1 MKSLALT
8 FFAAILATVCLSFIS
23 QPVPS
28 GKAEKNEVMLTC
40 NVNACD
46 RIDSIYLYE
55 FNGISF
61 KKAWTAPTTDWATY
75 RFQVPA
81 TTPRF
86 YYVGLDAA
94 NMKPIILGTEGNLT
108 LSGSCAQFPG
118 AQLPDS
124 DLNRNYEVVKARV
137 NAHKNEFSQMLQQL
151 QAADRQNNVDGVNA
165 VIMRLADLDKRRLNY
180 LDSLK
185 KVSPYLSKVAAI
197 NTYVSY
203 QIHGTADM
211 TELEYFATKYFQFVD
226 WKDADY
232 NYMPWVFEQMKSY
245 SQTLSSVGFP
255 DAIQKDFMDKMLAQI
270 PDNSRTYM
278 LAFGGIINGLQAAK
292 SPLLGTYAKRYLD
305 KYQTTEP
312 EAAAQV
318 AKLLKSAGSFVA
330 GGEAPDFTMND
341 RDGKPVKLSD
351 FRGKVM
357 LVDFWASWCGPCRKE
372 NPHVVEL
379 YHKYHDKGFD
389 VLGVSLDKTKEPWL
403 AAIEKDGLVWNHVSD
418 LKGWTNSAA
427 QLYGV
432 TSIPHTVLVD
442 REGKIIARNLR
453 GEQLTAKLR
462 EVLGE

>member
-1 MKSLALT
+1 MKSLAFTFLT
-8 FFAAILATVCLSFIS
+8 ALFATVFLSFIS
-23 QPVPS
+23 P
-28 GKAEKNEVMLTC
+28 GAEKDVVLTC

-46 RIDSIYLYE
+46 KIDSIYLYE

-61 KKAWTAPTTDWATY
+61 KKYHAAPTTDWTTY
-75 RFQVPA
+75 KFKLPA
-81 TTPRF
+81 STPRF

-94 NMKPIILGTEGNLT
+94 NMKPIILGTEDNLT
-108 LSGSCAQFPG
+108 LNGTCTQFQG

-124 DLNRNYEVVKARV
+124 DLNRDYEVVKNRLNSDKSEF
-137 NAHKNEFSQMLQQL
+137 NALLQQM
-151 QAADRQNNVDGVNA
+151 QIADRQGNVDMTNA
-165 VIMRLADLDKRRLNY
+165 VILKIADLDKRRLNY

-203 QIHGTADM
+203 QIHGNADM

-226 WKDADY
+226 WKDADF

-245 SQTLSSVGFP
+245 TQTLSSVGFP
-255 DAIQKDFMDKMLAQI
+255 EGVQKDFMDKMLVQI
-270 PDNSRTYM
+270 PSNSRTYM
-278 LAFGGIINGLQAAK
+278 LAMGGIINGLQAAK
-292 SPLLGTYAKRYLD
+292 SPLLGNYAQRFLE
-305 KYQTTEP
+305 KYQKTEP
-312 EAAAQV
+312 ASAAQV
-318 AKLLKSAGSFVA
+318 AQLLKVSGSFVN

-341 RDGKPVKLSD
+341 TEGNPVKLSD

-357 LVDFWASWCGPCRKE
+357 LIDFWASWCGPCRRE

-379 YHKYHDKGFD
+379 YNHFHNKGFD
-389 VLGVSLDKTKEPWL
+389 VLGVSLDKSKEPWL
-403 AAIEKDGLVWNHVSD
+403 KAIKDDGLVWNHVSD
-418 LKGWTNSAA
+418 LKYWSNEAA

-442 REGKIIARNLR
+442 KDGKIIARNLR

-462 EVLGE
+462 EIFSE